1 MRYSSKRPAI
11 AMIELIFA
19 IVVVSIV
26 MLTIPMIIRVMNQS
40 EELSLG
46 QEIFAKMY
54 AQAQRKSMNP
64 WDQNVS
70 NVILNPLSSDGTVL
84 VIDTMTD
91 LNCSRQVGSAR
102 YRENNISS
110 RECNQALWTP
120 SDITNGDKN
129 GTLGIE
135 HYNNTTYTVKDSL
148 NGDYQIHIVVAYV
161 DDGADDVAHN
171 GHYATT
177 WQIGNDAS
185 PSGATA
191 AANATHLK
199 RVVMRFTRLD
209 SLGNPVATIPVTTF
223 TFYMSNI
230 GVVQ

>member
-1 MRYSSKRPAI
+1 
-11 AMIELIFA
+11 MIELIFA
-19 IVVVSIV
+19 IVVVAIV

-64 WDQNVS
+64 WDENVT
-70 NVILNPLSSDGTVL
+70 NLLFNFPADGTVL
-84 VIDTMTD
+84 MINATDD
-91 LNCSRQVGSAR
+91 LNCSRQIGTNL
-102 YRENNISS
+102 YRENNIST
-110 RECNQALWTP
+110 RECNQALLTP
-120 SDITNGDKN
+120 SAIINGDKN

-135 HYNNTTYTVKDSL
+135 HYNNTTYTVKDTL
-148 NGDYQIHIVVAYV
+148 NGDYQVHIVVAYV
-161 DDGADDVAHN
+161 DDGDKDIVHN
-171 GHYATT
+171 GNYTTT
-177 WQIGNDAS
+177 WEIGNDTS

-209 SLGNPVATIPVTTF
+209 GSSNPVPSIPVTTL